1 MLGKVDRRAVMKG
14 VIVFIG
20 LLIAYDLLG
29 LVFTTIA
36 KQLGE
41 KSGTLSAVLTYS
53 GRLLWIVSVMVPGA
67 VAGRAAGKHFFL
79 HGLVVGVIGSAIS
92 MLFHLFLSLVTGAR
106 SPMDPSLLVG
116 SFLAPAFLCG
126 FGGMVGEPRDGQLT
140 PSPGPKRIEEEK
152 EAAEEEGEPTG
163 SREESEEEAFYHSGV
178 TLLEQAQTSSNEEA
192 QALYQAACEAFRAAS
207 AINSNNP
214 KIMNDWGVALMKQAG
229 LVTGEAGEALY
240 EQAREK
246 FLAAEA
252 LQPGI
257 ASYNLACIHSRRG
270 EYEECRKRLESARNH
285 KSLPSVEHLKNDA
298 DLAPIRQLKWFNK
311 FIKTLRAGK
320 KGPTK

>member
-1 MLGKVDRRAVMKG
+1 MLGKIDRRAVMKG
-14 VIVFIG
+14 VIVFTG
-20 LLIAYDLLG
+20 LLIAYILLG

-41 KSGTLSAVLTYS
+41 KSGTLGVVLTFS
-53 GRLLWIVSVMVPGA
+53 ERLLWIVSVMVPGA
-67 VAGRAAGKHFFL
+67 VAGRVAGKHFFL
-79 HGLVVGVIGSAIS
+79 HGALVGIVGSVISV
-92 MLFHLFLSLVTGAR
+92 LFLLFWSLTTGAP
-106 SPMDPSLLVG
+106 SPMDSSLLLK
-116 SFLAPAFLCG
+116 FLATVFLCG
-126 FGGMVGEPRDGQLT
+126 FGGMVSERRGDQAA
-140 PSPGPKRIEEEK
+140 PSPGPREV
-152 EAAEEEGEPTG
+152 EEEGEPTG
-163 SREESEEEAFYHSGV
+163 SREGSEEEALYHSGI
-178 TLLEQAQTSSNEEA
+178 TFFERAQTASNEEA

-214 KIMNDWGVALMKQAG
+214 RIMNDWGVALMEQAG

-270 EYEECRKRLESARNH
+270 EYEGCRKRLESARNH
-285 KSLPSVEHLKNDA
+285 KSLPSLEHLKNDA
-298 DLAPIRQLKWFNK
+298 DLANVRQLKWFNK
-311 FIKTLRAGK
+311 FIKTIRAGQL
-320 KGPTK
+320 PPA

>member
-1 MLGKVDRRAVMKG
+1 MLGKIDRRAVMKG
-14 VIVFIG
+14 MIVFTG
-20 LLIAYDLLG
+20 LLLAYILLG
-29 LVFTTIA
+29 FVFTTVA

-41 KSGTLSAVLTYS
+41 KSGTLGIVLTLS

-67 VAGRAAGKHFFL
+67 VAGRVAGKHFFL
-79 HGLVVGVIGSAIS
+79 HGALVGIIGSVIS
-92 MLFHLFLSLVTGAR
+92 VLFLLFWSLATGAR
-106 SPMDPSLLVG
+106 FPMDSSLLVK
-116 SFLAPAFLCG
+116 FLATVLLCG
-126 FGGMVGEPRDGQLT
+126 FGGMVGEPRDYQLT

-152 EAAEEEGEPTG
+152 EATEEGEPPG

-178 TLLEQAQTSSNEEA
+178 TLLEQAQATSNEEA

-214 KIMNDWGVALMKQAG
+214 RIMNDWGVALMEQAG
-229 LVTGEAGEALY
+229 LVTGEAAEALY

-270 EYEECRKRLESARNH
+270 EYEECRKRLGSARNH
-285 KSLPSVEHLKNDA
+285 KSLPSLEHLKNDA
-298 DLAPIRQLKWFNK
+298 DLANVRQLKWFNK
-311 FIKTLRAGK
+311 FIKTIRADQL
-320 KGPTK
+320 PSA

>member
-1 MLGKVDRRAVMKG
+1 MLGKVDRRAVVKG

-29 LVFTTIA
+29 LVFIKIA
-36 KQLGE
+36 EQLGE

-79 HGLVVGVIGSAIS
+79 HGILVGMIGSVIAV
-92 MLFHLFLSLVTGAR
+92 LFDLFGSLATGAR
-106 SPMDPSLLVG
+106 SLMNPSLLVG
-116 SFLAPAFLCG
+116 NFLATVLLCG
-126 FGGMVGEPRDGQLT
+126 FGGMVGEPRDDQLT

-152 EAAEEEGEPTG
+152 EAAEEEEPTG

-178 TLLEQAQTSSNEEA
+178 TLLEQAQATSNEEA

>member
-1 MLGKVDRRAVMKG
+1 MLGKIDRRAVMKG
-14 VIVFIG
+14 VIVFTG
-20 LLIAYDLLG
+20 LLLAYILPG

-41 KSGTLSAVLTYS
+41 KSGTLGIVLTFS
-53 GRLLWIVSVMVPGA
+53 ERLLWIVSVMVPGA
-67 VAGRAAGKHFFL
+67 VASRAAGKHFFL
-79 HGLVVGVIGSAIS
+79 HGALVGMIGSVIS
-92 MLFHLFLSLVTGAR
+92 VLFLLFWSLATGAR
-106 SPMDPSLLVG
+106 FPMDSSLLWK
-116 SFLAPAFLCG
+116 FLATVFLCG
-126 FGGMVGEPRDGQLT
+126 LGGMAGERRDDQAI
-140 PSPGPKRIEEEK
+140 PSPGPKQIKEEK
-152 EAAEEEGEPTG
+152 EAEEEGEPTG
-163 SREESEEEAFYHSGV
+163 SREGSEEEALYHSGV
-178 TLLEQAQTSSNEEA
+178 TFFEQAQTTSNEEA

-214 KIMNDWGVALMKQAG
+214 RIMNDWGVALMEQAG

-270 EYEECRKRLESARNH
+270 EYEGCRKRLESARNH
-285 KSLPSVEHLKNDA
+285 KSLPSLEHLKNDA
-298 DLAPIRQLKWFNK
+298 DLANVRQLKWFNK
-311 FIKTLRAGK
+311 FIKTIRAG
-320 KGPTK
+320 

>member
-20 LLIAYDLLG
+20 LLIAYTLLG

-36 KQLGE
+36 KQFGE
-41 KSGTLSAVLTYS
+41 KSGTLGIVLTLS
-53 GRLLWIVSVMVPGA
+53 ERLLWIVSVMVPGA
-67 VAGRAAGKHFFL
+67 VASRAAGKYFFL
-79 HGLVVGVIGSAIS
+79 HGLVVGVIGSVIS
-92 MLFHLFLSLVTGAR
+92 VLFLLFWSLATGAR
-106 SPMDPSLLVG
+106 SPMDLSLLWR
-116 SFLAPAFLCG
+116 FLATVFLCG
-126 FGGMVGEPRDGQLT
+126 FGGMVGEPRDDQPT
-140 PSPGPKRIEEEK
+140 PSPGSKRIEEEK
-152 EAAEEEGEPTG
+152 EAAEEGEPTG

-178 TLLEQAQTSSNEEA
+178 TLLEQAQATSNEEA

-214 KIMNDWGVALMKQAG
+214 QIMNDWGVALMKQTG
-229 LVTGEAGEALY
+229 LVIGEAGEALY

-298 DLAPIRQLKWFNK
+298 DLAPIRQLTWFNK
-311 FIKTLRAGK
+311 FIKTIRAGK

>member
-1 MLGKVDRRAVMKG
+1 MKG
-14 VIVFIG
+14 VIVFTG
-20 LLIAYDLLG
+20 LLIAYTLLG
-29 LVFTTIA
+29 LAFTTIV
-36 KQLGE
+36 KQFGE
-41 KSGTLSAVLTYS
+41 KSGTIGVVLTLS
-53 GRLLWIVSVMVPGA
+53 ERLLWIVSVMVPGA
-67 VAGRAAGKHFFL
+67 VASRAAGKYFFL
-79 HGLVVGVIGSAIS
+79 HGALVGMIGSVIS
-92 MLFHLFLSLVTGAR
+92 VLFDLFGSLATGAR
-106 SPMDPSLLVG
+106 SPMDPSLLWR
-116 SFLAPAFLCG
+116 FLATALLCG
-126 FGGMVGEPRDGQLT
+126 FGGMAGERRDEQPT

-152 EAAEEEGEPTG
+152 EAAEEEKPPG
-163 SREESEEEAFYHSGV
+163 SKEESEEEAFYHSGA
-178 TLLEQAQTSSNEEA
+178 TLLEQAQKTASNEEA

-214 KIMNDWGVALMKQAG
+214 KLMNDWGVALMKQAG
-229 LVTGEAGEALY
+229 LMTGEAGEALH

-311 FIKTLRAGK
+311 FIKTIRAGK

>member
-1 MLGKVDRRAVMKG
+1 MPGKIDRRAVMKG
-14 VIVFIG
+14 VIVFTG
-20 LLIAYDLLG
+20 LLILIAYILPG

-41 KSGTLSAVLTYS
+41 KSGTLGIVLTFS
-53 GRLLWIVSVMVPGA
+53 ERLLWIVSVMVPGA
-67 VAGRAAGKHFFL
+67 VASRAAGKHFFL
-79 HGLVVGVIGSAIS
+79 HGALVGMIGSVIS
-92 MLFHLFLSLVTGAR
+92 VLFLLFWSLATGAR
-106 SPMDPSLLVG
+106 FPMDSSLLWK
-116 SFLAPAFLCG
+116 FLATVFLCG
-126 FGGMVGEPRDGQLT
+126 LGGMAGERRDDQAI
-140 PSPGPKRIEEEK
+140 PSPGPKQIKEEK
-152 EAAEEEGEPTG
+152 EAEEEGEPTG
-163 SREESEEEAFYHSGV
+163 SREGSEEEALYHSGV
-178 TLLEQAQTSSNEEA
+178 TFFEQAQTTSNEEA

-214 KIMNDWGVALMKQAG
+214 RIMNDWGVALMEQAA

-270 EYEECRKRLESARNH
+270 EYEGCRKRLESARNH
-285 KSLPSVEHLKNDA
+285 KSLPSLEHLKNDA
-298 DLAPIRQLKWFNK
+298 DLANVRQLKWFNK
-311 FIKTLRAGK
+311 FIKTIRAG
-320 KGPTK
+320 

>member
-1 MLGKVDRRAVMKG
+1 MLGKIDRRAVMKG
-14 VIVFIG
+14 VIVFTG
-20 LLIAYDLLG
+20 LLIAYILLG

-41 KSGTLSAVLTYS
+41 KSGTLGVVLTFS
-53 GRLLWIVSVMVPGA
+53 ERLLWIVSVMVPGA

-79 HGLVVGVIGSAIS
+79 HGALVGIIGSVIS
-92 MLFHLFLSLVTGAR
+92 VLFLLFWSLATGAP
-106 SPMDPSLLVG
+106 SPMDSSLLLK
-116 SFLAPAFLCG
+116 FLATVFLCG
-126 FGGMVGEPRDGQLT
+126 FGGMVSERRGDQAT
-140 PSPGPKRIEEEK
+140 PSPGPREV
-152 EAAEEEGEPTG
+152 EEEGEPTG
-163 SREESEEEAFYHSGV
+163 SREGSEEEALYHSGV
-178 TLLEQAQTSSNEEA
+178 TFFEQAQTASNEEA

-214 KIMNDWGVALMKQAG
+214 RIMNDWGVALMEQAG

-270 EYEECRKRLESARNH
+270 EYEGCRKRLESARNH
-285 KSLPSVEHLKNDA
+285 KSLPSLEHLKNDA
-298 DLAPIRQLKWFNK
+298 DLANVRQLKWFNK
-311 FIKTLRAGK
+311 FIKTIRAG
-320 KGPTK
+320 

>member
-1 MLGKVDRRAVMKG
+1 MKG
-14 VIVFIG
+14 VIVFTG
-20 LLIAYDLLG
+20 LLIAYTLLG

-36 KQLGE
+36 EQLGE
-41 KSGTLSAVLTYS
+41 KSGTLGIVLTLS

-67 VAGRAAGKHFFL
+67 VAGRAAGKYFFL
-79 HGLVVGVIGSAIS
+79 HGLVVGMIGSVIS
-92 MLFHLFLSLVTGAR
+92 MLFLLFESLATGAR
-106 SPMDPSLLVG
+106 SPMDPSLLWR
-116 SFLAPAFLCG
+116 FLATVFLCG
-126 FGGMVGEPRDGQLT
+126 FGAMAGERRDDQVI
-140 PSPGPKRIEEEK
+140 PSPGPKQIKEEK
-152 EAAEEEGEPTG
+152 EAEEEGEPTG
-163 SREESEEEAFYHSGV
+163 SREGSEEEALYHSGV
-178 TLLEQAQTSSNEEA
+178 TFFEQAQTTSNEEA

-214 KIMNDWGVALMKQAG
+214 RIMNDWGVALMEQAV

-270 EYEECRKRLESARNH
+270 EYEGCRKRLESARNH
-285 KSLPSVEHLKNDA
+285 KSLPSLEHLKNDA
-298 DLAPIRQLKWFNK
+298 DLANVRQLKWFNK
-311 FIKTLRAGK
+311 FIKTIRAG
-320 KGPTK
+320 

>member
-1 MLGKVDRRAVMKG
+1 MLGKIDRRAVMKG
-14 VIVFIG
+14 VIVFTG
-20 LLIAYDLLG
+20 LLIAYILLG

-41 KSGTLSAVLTYS
+41 KSGTLGVVLTFS
-53 GRLLWIVSVMVPGA
+53 ERLLWIVSVMVPGA

-79 HGLVVGVIGSAIS
+79 HGALVGIIGSVIS
-92 MLFHLFLSLVTGAR
+92 VLFLLFWSLATGAP
-106 SPMDPSLLVG
+106 SPMDSSLLLK
-116 SFLAPAFLCG
+116 FLATVFLCG
-126 FGGMVGEPRDGQLT
+126 FGGMVSERRGDQAA
-140 PSPGPKRIEEEK
+140 PSPGPREV
-152 EAAEEEGEPTG
+152 EEEGEPTG
-163 SREESEEEAFYHSGV
+163 SREGSEEEALYHSGI
-178 TLLEQAQTSSNEEA
+178 TFFEQAQTASNEEA

-214 KIMNDWGVALMKQAG
+214 RIMNDWGVALMEQAG

-285 KSLPSVEHLKNDA
+285 KSLPSLEHLKNDA
-298 DLAPIRQLKWFNK
+298 DLANVRQLKWFNK
-311 FIKTLRAGK
+311 FIKTIRAG
-320 KGPTK
+320 